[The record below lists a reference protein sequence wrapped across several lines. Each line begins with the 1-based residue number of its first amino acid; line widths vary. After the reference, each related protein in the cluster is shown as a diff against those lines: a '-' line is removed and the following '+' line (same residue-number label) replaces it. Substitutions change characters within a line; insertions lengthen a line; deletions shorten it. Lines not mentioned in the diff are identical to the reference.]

1 MQCADHFDIKAL
13 HNHMCILTFKV
24 CSVAIMLICWSILFE
39 ICKQCT
45 LQSGMY
51 LLNNVR
57 HKLCNVQYSVFSL
70 KCKVLC
76 MGLALHQFEVQN
88 VRSMQQC
95 AVGAEMRVFMCQFI
109 R

>member
-1 MQCADHFDIKAL
+1 MQCADNFDIKAL
-13 HNHMCILTFKV
+13 HNHMCIFTFKV

-88 VRSMQQC
+88 VQ
-95 AVGAEMRVFMCQFI
+95 MCEVCSSVQSVP

>member
-1 MQCADHFDIKAL
+1 MCAICTMCTVTYTSKVSSRNMQCADNFDINAL

-57 HKLCNVQYSVFSL
+57 QKGVTCSIQF
-70 KCKVLC
+70 
-76 MGLALHQFEVQN
+76 LA
-88 VRSMQQC
+88 
-95 AVGAEMRVFMCQFI
+95 
-109 R
+109 